1 MTSLK
6 KVSVPASFWP
16 GTETSRAR
24 EPLEPKNERITNDI
38 LQKRRRGFRTRGPL
52 SEVSVPGAPP

>member
-38 LQKRRRGFRTRGPL
+38 L
-52 SEVSVPGAPP
+52 